1 MTERELIALARQAH
15 METSTTTREFYLDP
29 WADRLLRRFGVL
41 VAQAEREACARA
53 CADAA
58 KEHDLLTA
66 HRCAELILERGDQ

>member
-58 KEHDLLTA
+58 KEHDWLTA
-66 HRCAELILERGDQ
+66 HRCAELILERGDT